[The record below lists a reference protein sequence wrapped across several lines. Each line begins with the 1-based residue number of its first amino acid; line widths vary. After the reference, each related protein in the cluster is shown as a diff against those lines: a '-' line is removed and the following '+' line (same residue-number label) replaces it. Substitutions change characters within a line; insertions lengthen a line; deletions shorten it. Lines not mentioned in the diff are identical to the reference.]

1 MWDLVVRRHLAQEHF
16 LVEGQ
21 QKNLI
26 FRPKQKK
33 ANESNLPS
41 KTLGSI
47 DIDITFK
54 KIIWSLIKKS
64 FSKRYL
70 LRSRNILAI
79 TGMCNHT
86 TPRMVQSHDI
96 VHSSNGKQQSSHNLL
111 WKI

>member
-41 KTLGSI
+41 KTLCSI

-54 KIIWSLIKKS
+54 KIIWSLIKKQ
-64 FSKRYL
+64 L